1 MIVPNFPQIK
11 KMSSEVFSPF
21 CKKGKIVFGSYNLK
35 SLYIQRHIL
44 LRKNV
49 YFFAAL
55 KKTNNQLKINKL
67 NRIIR
72 FSAIERKKM
81 VNHRRKT
88 CVIFT
93 QVFHWVVSILLT
105 FSYNLCHF
113 YPRPAIRWVNF
124 TQVERKPG

>member
-1 MIVPNFPQIK
+1 MQKRQDRLWIIQLEKFVYTKTHLAPQK
-11 KMSSEVFSPF
+11 RLLFRSS
-21 CKKGKIVFGSYNLK
+21 
-35 SLYIQRHIL
+35 
-44 LRKNV
+44 
-49 YFFAAL
+49 